1 MEMLI
6 VVAIIAVL
14 VAIAI
19 PVFNG
24 ALTKSKE
31 AADVANIRAAYADW
45 QVAIITGEATA
56 PTSEEQ
62 FLTRVTG
69 TLNYNATNNNTTA
82 SNTDKLFYKDGV
94 ISYQASK
101 LNDGNGTNG
110 KLYTWT
116 LSEITFNDNNGS
128 ITQHFLLFLPLS
140 RPTPGTGRSP
150 RRMFPARD
158 SRGLAAVPV
167 PERTHHTEGAFP
179 CCTPPPPSPYTAAS
193 SPPCWAPAWAAFSTA
208 PRGG

>member
-1 MEMLI
+1 MLKKLNNKKGFTLMEMLI

-110 KLYTWT
+110 TNGKLYTWT
-116 LSEITFNDNNGS
+116 LSEITFNDNNG
-128 ITQHFLLFLPLS
+128 
-140 RPTPGTGRSP
+140 
-150 RRMFPARD
+150 
-158 SRGLAAVPV
+158 
-167 PERTHHTEGAFP
+167 
-179 CCTPPPPSPYTAAS
+179 
-193 SPPCWAPAWAAFSTA
+193 
-208 PRGG
+208 